1 MSLFDADGTG
11 DLDTNQCRALGNGG
25 LVGGGGGGGREGEKK
40 NRGALEVRK
49 LSLL

>member
-25 LVGGGGGGGREGEKK
+25 LGGEGEKK